1 MDPFSLVLAATT
13 FASAFGGG
21 GGDPSA
27 GSGGMDVGAERK
39 SVGSNFLNF
48 KRGAEAFL
56 GVTGKKG
63 DKSPFSKA
71 PERPKA
77 RSVSE
82 LTTPLKFSPLSSS
95 APIGYSNADIQTA
108 MRVLANS
115 SNKDVIRLIPM
126 DIVQPIKKQTRTIAL
141 ASSELGNVGP

>member
-1 MDPFSLVLAATT
+1 MDPFSLVIAATT
-13 FASAFGGG
+13 FAGMFGG

-27 GSGGMDVGAERK
+27 GSGGMDVGAEKK

-48 KRGAEAFL
+48 KKGADAFL
-56 GVTGKKG
+56 GVTGKKK
-63 DKSPFSKA
+63 DKNPFSEA

-82 LTTPLKFSPLSSS
+82 LTTPQRFQPLGDMRFITG
-95 APIGYSNADIQTA
+95 AENADIQNA
-108 MRVLANS
+108 MRILSNS
-115 SNKDVIRLIPM
+115 SNRDVIRLIPM